1 MKKFLAI
8 PIVAV
13 ILALGISVPAMAAPN
28 AHASHVATCATGMGG
43 QHVAQCAQ
51 MMDKGVSTCAKM
63 DGTCDMTAMN
73 CQ

>member
-13 ILALGISVPAMAAPN
+13 ILALGISVPALAAPN
-28 AHASHVATCATGMGG
+28 ANASHVADCATMMGG
-43 QHVAQCAQ
+43 QQVAACAR
-51 MMDKGVSTCAKM
+51 MMDHGVSACAKM